1 MQQDFKLKKWQKFN
15 RQKLKEK
22 QKDKLQDN
30 SKGINK
36 YNISMTRSLQFS
48 NRCKRFKKWS
58 KLNKEK
64 VLLFRIDLNNNN
76 KTIKM
81 DSFKVS
87 KIFCVV
93 HPLLGRIILDNNN
106 KMLPSNK
113 IDDSI
118 NCHINSLQNFMHI
131 SQTNSYERQYSI
143 SNKLKFHDSESI
155 FFIQKLY

>member
-1 MQQDFKLKKWQKFN
+1 
-15 RQKLKEK
+15 
-22 QKDKLQDN
+22 LQDN

-106 KMLPSNK
+106 KMIPSNK

-118 NCHINSLQNFMHI
+118 NCHINSLQNFI
-131 SQTNSYERQYSI
+131 PFYSVYL
-143 SNKLKFHDSESI
+143 KLK
-155 FFIQKLY
+155 